1 MGAELPVFGVM
12 VMGMATSS
20 REKKPCLEVS
30 TQLLRRSRMSG
41 SQACQNIG
49 NIEPL
54 RGETPKK
61 KCYGG
66 SYIDPVYIY
75 SPECAKRAVCIIIEI
90 MLWDARMRFNQR
102 RCLLVPSTL

>member
-30 TQLLRRSRMSG
+30 TPLLRRSRTGAKLAKISVISSHFVVG
-41 SQACQNIG
+41 
-49 NIEPL
+49 
-54 RGETPKK
+54 TPNK

-66 SYIDPVYIY
+66 SYIYPVYIY

-90 MLWDARMRFNQR
+90 MHWDARMRFNQR
-102 RCLLVPSTL
+102 RCLLVPITL